1 MEHFFE
7 FQTRNELPWFDDTAA
22 AAEAINQS
30 AFKKYGNQGREGY
43 FGMLMKK
50 KNNNK
55 GNVNKRMANFLKKN
69 WKPPLMMAM
78 MRPVEAEK
86 ERNHRHMIH
95 ERRRREKEKQSY
107 IELHSLLPN
116 GTKEN

>member
-7 FQTRNELPWFDDTAA
+7 FQTGNELPWFDDAA
-22 AAEAINQS
+22 AAVEAINQS
-30 AFKKYGNQGREGY
+30 AFKKYADQGREG

-50 KNNNK
+50 NKNKNK
-55 GNVNKRMANFLKKN
+55 GNVNKRMVNFLKKN
-69 WKPPLMMAM
+69 WIPPLMMM
-78 MRPVEAEK
+78 GPVEAEK

-95 ERRRREKEKQSY
+95 ERLRREKEKQSY
-107 IELHSLLPN
+107 IELHSSLPN